1 MDINKIKSI
10 VQDVVF
16 IDLET
21 SGLNPHNSEILEI
34 GAIKSENNKLTSFHT
49 FVKNKREIPLEIFS
63 LCTDLKQSDLDNA
76 PTLCEIKKKLID
88 FLGDKKIICHNG
100 EFERA
105 FLNHFIP
112 EIKNEILDS
121 MELMVILEPYHKEY
135 NLEYLK
141 NTLTKDKSIE
151 KHRAIDD
158 VVDTINIINAV
169 LMRLKDKESKAMTL
183 ENLTFK
189 INSTLN
195 RFGLNKWIW
204 SELIDNGNYNIDNI
218 DVIYEDEKYKNENK
232 RDLKNTL
239 IDHRFSY
246 EHLLKKKEI
255 WQSKKGFN
263 YEFRPG
269 QFELSKIIRET
280 MNTRSENIACI
291 EAPTGIG

>member
-189 INSTLN
+189 INSTLS

-218 DVIYEDEKYKNENK
+218 DVIYEDEKDKNK
-232 RDLKNTL
+232 KN
-239 IDHRFSY
+239 I
-246 EHLLKKKEI
+246 
-255 WQSKKGFN
+255 
-263 YEFRPG
+263 
-269 QFELSKIIRET
+269 
-280 MNTRSENIACI
+280 
-291 EAPTGIG
+291 